1 MNKTE
6 ILQRIANDHNVLADI
21 MVKGDGAIA
30 MGRVLEDLRMIASQL
45 QADIKVEAE
54 MEAKEAETE

>member
-6 ILQRIANDHNVLADI
+6 ILQRVVNDHNILADI

-30 MGRVLEDLRMIASQL
+30 MGRVLDDLRMLVSQL
-45 QADIKVEAE
+45 KMDIEQE
-54 MEAKEAETE
+54 MSAKENEE

>member
-6 ILQRIANDHNVLADI
+6 ILQRVVNDHNILADI

-30 MGRVLEDLRMIASQL
+30 MGRVLEDLRMLVSQL
-45 QADIKVEAE
+45 KVDIEQE
-54 MEAKEAETE
+54 MSAKENEE

>member
-6 ILQRIANDHNVLADI
+6 ILQRVVNDHNILADI

-30 MGRVLEDLRMIASQL
+30 MGRVLEDLRMLVS
-45 QADIKVEAE
+45 
-54 MEAKEAETE
+54 